1 MRLVMLKK
9 NNDQNKVKEVDK
21 LALAN
26 KELAFQN
33 EEKEKR
39 VDKLALANKELAFQN
54 EEKEKRAD
62 ELALANKELAFQN
75 EEKEKRADELALA
88 NKELAFQN
96 EEKEKR
102 ADELTVANE
111 DKEKRAGELALAN
124 KELAFQNREKEKR
137 ADELA
142 LANKELAFQNE
153 EKDKRADELTLA
165 NEEKEKRA
173 GEVTLANKEL
183 AFQNEEKEKRAN
195 ELTLANED
203 KEKRA
208 DELALANKEL
218 AFQNEEKDKRAD
230 ELALANKELAF
241 QNEEKDKRADE
252 LTLANEEKEKRADE
266 LALANKELAFQNEE
280 KDKRAD
286 ELILAN
292 KEKEKRADEL
302 VLANKE
308 KAKRADELILAN
320 KELAFQIELD
330 GYRSEMER
338 VAQDLTLLID
348 TANAPIFGIDAKGK
362 VNEWNQ
368 QARKITGFSKKEV
381 LGRDLVAD
389 FITDDYKV
397 SVNEVLAKA
406 LKGKET
412 ANFEFP
418 LFTKLGD
425 RVDVLMNSTT
435 RRDASGEIIGV
446 VGVGQDITELNKVR
460 VEQVNIANEMTQ
472 LVDTANAPIFG
483 IDANGMVNEWNQQ
496 AEKITGF
503 DKEEVMGL
511 DLVAD
516 FITDDYK
523 ASVGEVLER
532 ALRGEE
538 TANYE
543 FPLFTKSGNRVDV
556 LLNSTTRRDASGRI
570 IGVVGVGQDITE
582 LKKVL
587 AEQASIANE
596 MTQLVD
602 TANAPIFGID
612 AQGKVNEWNQQAA
625 NITGFNKMEVMGLD
639 LVADFIKDNY
649 KASVGEVLEKALKG
663 EETANYEFPL
673 FTKSGDRVDILLN
686 STTRRDASG
695 CIVGVVGV
703 GQDITELNQVRVEQE
718 TERKLAAAQIIQSS
732 KLATLGE
739 MATSVAHELN
749 QPLNV
754 IRMAAGNSRRKIFKG
769 IIDPQYL
776 NDKLERIEGQTA
788 RAAAII
794 DHMRMFGREAK
805 ESPEPIDPRN
815 IVINALDL
823 MGEQLRLA
831 GIEIVTEFAE
841 NCTSILGH
849 SIQME
854 QVILNLLTNAR
865 DAMVEAAGEAK
876 ITLKVFQVDDFI
888 HITSEDTGSGI
899 PDDVL
904 SRIFE
909 PFYTTKEMGKGTG
922 LGLSVSY
929 GIVRDMNGT
938 IFAENIHNGARFTIT
953 LPTVT

>member
-1 MRLVMLKK
+1 MLKK

-532 ALRGEE
+532 ALLGEE

>member
-1 MRLVMLKK
+1 MLKK
-9 NNDQNKVKEVDK
+9 NNDQNKVKE
-21 LALAN
+21 
-26 KELAFQN
+26 
-33 EEKEKR
+33 

-532 ALRGEE
+532 ALLGEE

-582 LKKVL
+582 LNKVL